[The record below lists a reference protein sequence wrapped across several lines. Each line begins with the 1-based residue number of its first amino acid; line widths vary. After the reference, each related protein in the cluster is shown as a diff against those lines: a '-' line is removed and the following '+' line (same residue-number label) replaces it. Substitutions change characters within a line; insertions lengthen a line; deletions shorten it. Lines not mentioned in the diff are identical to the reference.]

1 MAEDSGA
8 FKTNQANSRQIR
20 LFYRDPESGVAA
32 KPHRPGKRFFGTETG
47 ATPPIFN
54 KRRESVA
61 VFSNQPDSLR
71 AGGADASR
79 TRPIQWSPRSPML
92 KAFAKHASEGG
103 IRLFMLPGFRF
114 LFAAI
119 VLTMSILV
127 FGLGAAALLRAAHE
141 EFASNPSWRAAPEAV
156 FAQQS
161 DATRPVL
168 ALLRVE
174 PAAAVQKAP
183 NPAPAVVAPV
193 EHAADVAA
201 PAEPVPAAAAPA
213 ETGQVA
219 ALKPEGTSAPETA
232 KPDIAVSESPA
243 PGEAAPAQTEV
254 PAAADTAKIASPEAE
269 TKTASTEQ
277 VSPPAPV
284 LSPAND
290 AAPTTSVPISAPAS
304 SEVDAAATKI
314 ATLGG
319 PPVSIATPTATAAKA
334 VSDKPDRDAIKKRE
348 QARRAAH
355 RRRMAARAR
364 QAQLAPQRPA
374 AEPFTQPM
382 AQPPAAARR

>member
-1 MAEDSGA
+1 LRY
-8 FKTNQANSRQIR
+8 SRISLIR
-20 LFYRDPESGVAA
+20 CALAVPD
-32 KPHRPGKRFFGTETG
+32 
-47 ATPPIFN
+47 AT
-54 KRRESVA
+54 
-61 VFSNQPDSLR
+61 
-71 AGGADASR
+71 R

-92 KAFAKHASEGG
+92 KGLRSHESEGG

-141 EFASNPSWRAAPEAV
+141 EFASNPSWRAAPEAML
-156 FAQQS
+156 AQQS

-168 ALLRVE
+168 AMLRVE
-174 PAAAVQKAP
+174 PAAAEKKAS
-183 NPAPAVVAPV
+183 NQAPAAVAPV
-193 EHAADVAA
+193 EHAPDIAA
-201 PAEPVPAAAAPA
+201 PAEPVPVAAAPA

-219 ALKPEGTSAPETA
+219 ALKPEETSVPDAA
-232 KPDIAVSESPA
+232 KPEVAASESPA
-243 PGEAAPAQTEV
+243 PSETASTQTET
-254 PAAADTAKIASPEAE
+254 PAAADTAKIAAPDAE

-277 VSPPAPV
+277 VSPQAPN

-290 AAPTTSVPISAPAS
+290 AAPAASGSVASEQMSAPAS
-304 SEVDAAATKI
+304 PEVDAAATKI

-319 PPVSIATPTATAAKA
+319 PAVNIETPAAAKA
-334 VSDKPDRDAIKKRE
+334 VSDKPDRSAIKKRQ

-364 QAQLAPQRPA
+364 LAQLAPQRPA
-374 AEPFTQPM
+374 AEPFTQPL